1 MSSFLKKIFGGK
13 REDAPAAPGAVH
25 ESESYKDCTV
35 TPTPLR
41 EGSQWRVAGRITKA
55 IGGETFERTFVRAD
69 LLGSEDECAAFSVR
83 KAQQI
88 IDQNPMLFS
97 GEKTGTA

>member
-13 REDAPAAPGAVH
+13 GEDAPTA
-25 ESESYKDCTV
+25 SEEHQSETYKDCTI
-35 TPTPLR
+35 TPTPMR
-41 EGSQWRVAGRITKA
+41 EGSQWRVAGRIVKVV
-55 IGGETFERTFVRAD
+55 GGETYERTFVRAD
-69 LLGSEDECAAFSVR
+69 LLGSQEECVTFSIR

-88 IDQNPMLFS
+88 IDQNPVLFS